1 MNFELTEE
9 QKMIQD
15 MSRKFAEKEIKPVAA
30 ELDRTHRHPTD
41 ILAKMGELG
50 LMGITIPEQ
59 YGGAGMD
66 YICYALA
73 MIEISK
79 ACASCGVI
87 MSVCNSLYNFPV
99 YAYGTEEQK
108 QQYLP
113 PVASGKVLGCYG
125 LTEAGAGSDPA
136 SMKTTAVLDGN
147 EWVINGV
154 KRFIT
159 NGNVAR
165 YCVLAAVTDKAAGY
179 KGISSFIVDFENT
192 PGFQSGNGRG

>member
-15 MSRKFAEKEIKPVAA
+15 MARKFAEREIKPVAA
-30 ELDRTHRHPTD
+30 ELDRTHKHPEE
-41 ILAKMGELG
+41 IVKRMGELG
-50 LMGITIPEQ
+50 LLGITIPPE

-66 YICYALA
+66 YVSYVLA

-99 YAYGTEEQK
+99 YTYGTEEQK
-108 QQYLP
+108 QKYLK
-113 PVASGKVLGCYG
+113 PVASGQALGCYA

-136 SMKTTAVLDGN
+136 RMRTTAVLDGN
-147 EWVINGV
+147 EWVINGE
-154 KRFIT
+154 KKFIT
-159 NGNVAR
+159 NGNVA
-165 YCVLAAVTDKAAGY
+165 
-179 KGISSFIVDFENT
+179 
-192 PGFQSGNGRG
+192 